1 MGGTPQNAPEIWEV
15 RDFQD
20 TKEGTLNE
28 TPDSRERELIES
40 TSSRKTGHQV
50 RVGVA
55 IPQSHNCFC
64 LRELQGWKWRG
75 AGEKEGSATG
85 PKWDSAQGEV
95 PRPDT
100 ITEAMEGS
108 QKGIYHNCLLKD
120 LTHS

>member
-50 RVGVA
+50 RDGVA
-55 IPQSHNCFC
+55 IRQSH
-64 LRELQGWKWRG
+64 L
-75 AGEKEGSATG
+75 
-85 PKWDSAQGEV
+85 
-95 PRPDT
+95 
-100 ITEAMEGS
+100 
-108 QKGIYHNCLLKD
+108 
-120 LTHS
+120 